1 MGVVFEPAERA
12 REGHG
17 FSVVASRAT
26 GICHDLPRNPAPAW
40 EPGGLDETA
49 FEVPQQRP
57 RSRHAHWSRLS
68 RREKQNF
75 GDTHRFHEPML
86 QMPFQ
91 GS

>member
-1 MGVVFEPAERA
+1 MGVVFELADWA

-26 GICHDLPRNPAPAW
+26 GICRDLPRNPAPAW

-49 FEVPQQRP
+49 FEGPPQ
-57 RSRHAHWSRLS
+57 RSRSRRAHCSRLS
-68 RREKQNF
+68 CREKQNF